1 MSSKAKR
8 LANKALES
16 QKIAKYNAEN
26 SLLGSIIITCAK
38 TVGISEKKAIDE
50 YMNKTVNINRYKNK
64 WKCALDIVN
73 YYIKQ
78 YKIPEDK
85 KKLIHLVVDNK
96 NVYTPLCT
104 LVYEDRI
111 LPISDTGVNNGIL
124 LAMEGTEDAERYT
137 VEAFFD

>member
-1 MSSKAKR
+1 MSSRSKKLER
-8 LANKALES
+8 QVIES
-16 QKIAKYNAEN
+16 QKIAKYSAEN

-50 YMNKTVNINRYKNK
+50 YMNKSVNINRYKNK

>member
-8 LANKALES
+8 LVNKALES

-50 YMNKTVNINRYKNK
+50 YMNKSVNINRYKNK

-137 VEAFFD
+137 VEALFD

>member
-50 YMNKTVNINRYKNK
+50 YMNKSVNINRYKNK

-111 LPISDTGVNNGIL
+111 LPISDSGVNNGIL